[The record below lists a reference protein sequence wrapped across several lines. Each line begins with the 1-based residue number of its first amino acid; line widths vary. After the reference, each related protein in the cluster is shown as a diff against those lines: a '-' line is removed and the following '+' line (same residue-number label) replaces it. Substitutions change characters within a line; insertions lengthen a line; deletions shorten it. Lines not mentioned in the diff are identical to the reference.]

1 MYGKEE
7 CEKGNEESE
16 ECYLTSSRAFSSNS
30 YLQQVKT
37 TTRNGSWIIGP
48 IFQKYSSDA
57 GSAQSSSAALTKAR
71 KVTSGLPAPSS
82 VTMLDALARWC

>member
-30 YLQQVKT
+30 YLQQVK